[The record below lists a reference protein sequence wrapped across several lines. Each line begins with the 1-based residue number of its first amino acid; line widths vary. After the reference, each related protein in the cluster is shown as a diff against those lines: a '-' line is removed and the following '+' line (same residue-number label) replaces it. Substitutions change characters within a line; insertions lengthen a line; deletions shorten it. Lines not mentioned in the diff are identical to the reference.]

1 MPEGSLDDHERR
13 VAEDRA
19 ALAESLDRLGDTLAP
34 ERLKAE
40 AASVAREYGSEIQ
53 RQLWGAARENPAA
66 FALVGA
72 GLALL
77 LSGGGRRPE
86 DEVVTPRHDQEGSA
100 VPPGRAVPPVRPDA
114 PAMRAADRHDSRWR
128 PSARHLRSALGR
140 GLDRLPPKARAR
152 VREARLAAIRAQE
165 DFEFRASRLAARAD
179 RAVHERPVT
188 AAATAFG
195 IGALVAAFLPAT
207 RREDEAMGARRDR
220 LMDEAQA
227 VLERELDA
235 LQAHMTRSGKEE
247 QRPEGSFEVPS

>member
-40 AASVAREYGSEIQ
+40 ASSVAREYGDEIR

-86 DEVVTPRHDQEGSA
+86 DDVVLPRRDETGPPRSA
-100 VPPGRAVPPVRPDA
+100 VPPAGAEE
-114 PAMRAADRHDSRWR
+114 PAMRAAGRHNSGWR
-128 PSARHLRSALGR
+128 PSARHLRSALGK

-165 DFEFRASRLAARAD
+165 DVERRASRLAARAD

-188 AAATAFG
+188 ATATAFG
-195 IGALVAAFLPAT
+195 IGALLAAFLPAT
-207 RREDEAMGARRDR
+207 RREDEIMGARRDR

-247 QRPEGSFEVPS
+247 QRQEGSFEVPS